1 MSDPSVTDHIEMARQ
16 YLNKALRA
24 GVQKGR
30 LKQGQPGKKGAQSY
44 WIVSKAQ
51 RREVLVK
58 YNKNKKAVEFNDVDD
73 FSNPKVCMII
83 LTFKK
88 FCYGKSDLGA
98 NFGQLSLKSLFHE
111 ENQNSDFS

>member
-1 MSDPSVTDHIEMARQ
+1 MKKRIIVLHDCVLIQTNNFLQEIMSDPSVTDHIEMARQ

-58 YNKNKKAVEFNDVDD
+58 YNKNKKTVEFNDVDD
-73 FSNPKVCMII
+73 FSSPKVCKVIK
-83 LTFKK
+83 TF
-88 FCYGKSDLGA
+88 
-98 NFGQLSLKSLFHE
+98 
-111 ENQNSDFS
+111 